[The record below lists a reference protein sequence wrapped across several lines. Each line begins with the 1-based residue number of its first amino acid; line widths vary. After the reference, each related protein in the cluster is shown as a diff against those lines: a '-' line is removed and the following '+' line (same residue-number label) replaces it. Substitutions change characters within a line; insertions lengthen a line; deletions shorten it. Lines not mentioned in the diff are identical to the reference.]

1 MLREANQER
10 TKMNKTEIAQARW
23 NRIRAAYQA
32 DLPAL
37 TVARARVFL
46 KERPECGPAWK
57 VLGSALLDLARH
69 REGEEALRQAIS
81 LCPPEKLWIPLSE
94 MGYLHK
100 ARGDYK
106 RAAVWYRRAI
116 EAVPEEAS
124 GYIYLGGVFA
134 KAGRLDRAEAAHR
147 AATRCKD
154 GCRDEAF
161 LNLGLVLRAQ
171 ERYEE
176 AAECLEEALK
186 LDPKSTAAKKALRDV
201 RHTLRFLKGSRNASD
216 GASISI
222 HPSHSQRP
230 PSPGV
235 MSPAS

>member
-1 MLREANQER
+1 
-10 TKMNKTEIAQARW
+10 MNKTEIAQARW
-23 NRIRAAYQA
+23 NQIRAAYKA

-37 TVARARVFL
+37 TVARARVLL

-57 VLGSALLDLARH
+57 VLGSALVDLARH
-69 REGEEALRQAIS
+69 SEGEEALKQAIS

-94 MGYLHK
+94 MGHLHK

-106 RAAVWYRRAI
+106 RAAVWYRQAI
-116 EAVPEEAS
+116 EAMPEEAS
-124 GYIYLGGVFA
+124 GYIYLGGVLA
-134 KAGRLDRAEAAHR
+134 KAGQLDLAEAAHR

-176 AAECLEEALK
+176 AAECLEHALK
-186 LDPKSTAAKKALRDV
+186 LDPKYTAAKKALRDV
-201 RHTLRFLKGSRNASD
+201 RHTIRFLKGSRNASE
-216 GASISI
+216 GASTSTST
-222 HPSHSQRP
+222 PPRQRP
-230 PSPGV
+230 PSRRV
-235 MSPAS
+235 MSPAP